1 MLNTG
6 IVSVTFRK
14 LSVEEVAKVTKTAGL
29 STVEWGGDIH
39 VPPMNEEAIVAA
51 KNTAAENGLTIASYG
66 SYFNCTGDD
75 EEMEKNLKTAS
86 LLGAPNIRIWAGKL
100 WSNDYTDE
108 TRAEFVKRIKHT
120 VQSAAKYGLTV
131 SPEFHGGTL
140 TDELD
145 SALRLVDEVSED
157 NFRLYWQPNQFRD
170 DEYNLRAIKS
180 VLPYLSN
187 VHVFSW
193 HESDMYPLAW
203 GERMWK
209 QYLDIIRSDGK
220 DHNLLLEFVC
230 DGTVEQLYR
239 DAETLHEWINE

>member
-14 LSVEEVAKVTKTAGL
+14 LSVEEVAKVTKNAGL
-29 STVEWGGDIH
+29 STIEWGGDIH
-39 VPPMNEEAIVAA
+39 VPPMNEEAIADA
-51 KNTAAENGLTIASYG
+51 KKATAENGLTIASYG

-145 SALRLVDEVSED
+145 SALRLVDEIGED
-157 NFRLYWQPNQFRD
+157 NFRRIGRRPEHETLRLKRHLGFRKLPLFERPLAHEMQGVD
-170 DEYNLRAIKS
+170 RLRALHLRPELPLLRELAGLEDVIS
-180 VLPYLSN
+180 VGRAELERVEPSL
-187 VHVFSW
+187 
-193 HESDMYPLAW
+193 HESGDRA
-203 GERMWK
+203 
-209 QYLDIIRSDGK
+209 
-220 DHNLLLEFVC
+220 
-230 DGTVEQLYR
+230 
-239 DAETLHEWINE
+239 